1 MEYRELMDTMK
12 ALCAA
17 SNDLWEAENCLQDAD
32 SDHAAARDKWL
43 RSINKLDECRDALI
57 PRKREVRRQPELRVV
72 ASNDPIPGVCH
83 EKPGTDRLAASVFS
97 NRPFSPTDGAA

>member
-32 SDHAAARDKWL
+32 SDHAAAVARPKTPWRAVPARLVCPATKHCEQSILQQLHRQGTSL
-43 RSINKLDECRDALI
+43 RAAG
-57 PRKREVRRQPELRVV
+57 RRTVHQPQ
-72 ASNDPIPGVCH
+72 PIS
-83 EKPGTDRLAASVFS
+83 RSM
-97 NRPFSPTDGAA
+97 GAAG